1 MPVPASSPTLPRR
14 LYIQP
19 LFSYSR
25 SLPFSFFLTLSI
37 RNLLVWKKFWQKKEP
52 ETIPRPMTAFHSNNV
67 HFLFNCLTTSTS
79 SWSSLSSSS
88 TSDAFNRKEKLFP
101 ENLCGNKTNFFSWPC
116 FQMGA
121 RADRL
126 TTNVRFACLVWI
138 FNEHWPT
145 RRLKTVF

>member
-1 MPVPASSPTLPRR
+1 MPVPASSATSLPRR
-14 LYIQP
+14 LTFN
-19 LFSYSR
+19 LFSHALALFLSHSF
-25 SLPFSFFLTLSI
+25 SLYLTLSI

-101 ENLCGNKTNFFSWPC
+101 ENLCGNKTNFFMALFSNGNSGRQTDDKC
-116 FQMGA
+116 EICLLGLDFQW
-121 RADRL
+121 
-126 TTNVRFACLVWI
+126 T
-138 FNEHWPT
+138 PT
-145 RRLKTVF
+145 YEKT